1 MEGRAAMAPPLD
13 VDLIL
18 LLRIVAVGSSVVEA
32 WNMTNLS
39 AILPRPFGTCSSPG
53 GVFVKRAS

>member
-18 LLRIVAVGSSVVEA
+18 LLRIVAVGSSVEA
-32 WNMTNLS
+32 WNMTNLP

-53 GVFVKRAS
+53 GVSVKRAS